1 MNGLQVFFYGERE
14 VRTIQRDSVPWFAGK
29 DVCAVFGD
37 TNHNRSL
44 SRVAGEDK
52 TVVAVST
59 PVGVRNVIFI
69 SESGLYDLLF
79 SMQPQKANTGGVQ
92 DAYPTDL
99 SERIKQL
106 HTFRRWVTHEV
117 LPSICKHGAY
127 LTHDKLEE
135 VLNDP
140 DAWIKALITLK
151 EQRAAKD
158 ALQLHAV
165 VDTPNIVFI
174 NCLLGG
180 GDCVA

>member
-59 PVGVRNVIFI
+59 PAGVRNVIFI

-140 DAWIKALITLK
+140 DAWIKVLITLK